1 MFLEPNRIYRHKW
14 QKLNQNIKTV
24 YIVPKRNHTRDL
36 YGSVPHRDTIRL
48 CRSRPHDGTALRG
61 GPPPILG
68 DAEAIS
74 SDKFRSSED
83 TNPTYGRN
91 GKVKV
96 TAAAA
101 EAQKFEKAT
110 QSKGKEEKQM
120 QLLPR
125 PGIKAVPLTSW
136 AIHGGD
142 SASAVPTMFV
152 MHLAAVTSARER

>member
-1 MFLEPNRIYRHKW
+1 ME
-14 QKLNQNIKTV
+14 V
-24 YIVPKRNHTRDL
+24 YPI
-36 YGSVPHRDTIRL
+36 GIR
-48 CRSRPHDGTALRG
+48 SDYVAPDPMTGRPCEETL
-61 GPPPILG
+61 PLSS